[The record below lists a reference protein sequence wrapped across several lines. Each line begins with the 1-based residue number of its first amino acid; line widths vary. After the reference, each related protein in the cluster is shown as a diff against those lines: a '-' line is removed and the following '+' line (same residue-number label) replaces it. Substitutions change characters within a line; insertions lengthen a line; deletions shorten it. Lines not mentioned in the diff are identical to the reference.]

1 VSFEKRKAV
10 PLAAAFLIAV
20 GIGSTATA
28 DTGVEIY
35 STNVTLNG
43 GDIGLGGG
51 DIRDSG
57 VVVWNSSQGF
67 VPAASVET
75 SPIQSGTT
83 ASDVGLGQVENE
95 AQVAESGD
103 TLSGTLNLGGNN
115 LTSSGTTV
123 YDSANGF
130 VPAASVEVNPI
141 QSGTTSSDV
150 GLGQVENEAQVAE
163 SGDKMTGALNMNGN
177 TIDSVATP
185 TDSDD
190 AAPRSWINDNDD
202 FQQDT
207 NADTECSGSD
217 TFLSGS
223 GTCEPDNFESDTND
237 GYLPDDPPSSDVD
250 MSGQDLD
257 NVENLD
263 VNDLSTH
270 DTNEIDVFDDVVMDS
285 NDDIEGDEGNRLDM
299 GPGNIKLETTADGF
313 EQITLD
319 ADGGSQVT
327 LRAAGEV
334 CSLNSNDFSCS
345 VAKNWIFSLN
355 NTHSAYYSSQ
365 ESPEVRAVYEGQAAT
380 SNGRVNV
387 SLPSHF
393 SKTVSDTRPS
403 LRVQATPHS
412 LSSVAVTERTDDYL
426 VVESSKDV
434 TVDYRV
440 TGIREG
446 YEDKQVVRKK

>member
-10 PLAAAFLIAV
+10 PLAAAFLVAV

-67 VPAASVET
+67 VPAASVE
-75 SPIQSGTT
+75 
-83 ASDVGLGQVENE
+83 
-95 AQVAESGD
+95 
-103 TLSGTLNLGGNN
+103 
-115 LTSSGTTV
+115 
-123 YDSANGF
+123 
-130 VPAASVEVNPI
+130 VNPI

-163 SGDKMTGALNMNGN
+163 SGDNLTGDLNLTGN
-177 TIDSVATP
+177 TITNVGSPVDGNDVAT
-185 TDSDD
+185 
-190 AAPRSWINDNDD
+190 RQFVNNNDD
-202 FQQDT
+202 VEPDT
-207 NADTECSGSD
+207 NAGTICTQSNQ
-217 TFLSGS
+217 FLNGN
-223 GTCEPDNFESDTND
+223 GNCEFDDEGP
-237 GYLPDDPPSSDVD
+237 YLPTDEPSQSVDFSDENLIGVNKIEGGNFADTTIDMDASDNNDLELSSDGD
-250 MSGQDLD
+250 SIADIRLD
-257 NVENLD
+257 ANGNVELFAD
-263 VNDLSTH
+263 A
-270 DTNEIDVFDDVVMDS
+270 EDD
-285 NDDIEGDEGNRLDM
+285 NIEC
-299 GPGNIKLETTADGF
+299 
-313 EQITLD
+313 QLD
-319 ADGGSQVT
+319 A
-327 LRAAGEV
+327 
-334 CSLNSNDFSCS
+334 SLKEFRCD
-345 VAKNWIFSLN
+345 VAKNWVHDLN
-355 NTHSAYYSSQ
+355 TTHKAVYSAQ

-403 LRVQATPHS
+403 LRVQATPHQ
-412 LSSVAVTERTDDYL
+412 LATVAVTERTDDYL